1 MAAASS
7 SASSGGGPALM
18 FLKSENEVVVEEL
31 RKRMD
36 PERAPHAGSL
46 STETRIS
53 EFDGEFLMSIYQ
65 SATLMEH

>member
-1 MAAASS
+1 
-7 SASSGGGPALM
+7 M